1 MDRAARAELQQL
13 FERLAAGDRSALE
26 PAFGLLRPALRRFAR
41 HLTPSD
47 AEAEDAAQNALLKI
61 FARSSEL
68 DLERDALTWAL
79 GVTAYECK
87 TARKRGQRQRES
99 GETGLAAMEAR
110 GASPEQAAIARELE
124 AAASEV
130 LGTLRPIDIETLRA
144 LMHDARPDVPA
155 ATFRKRLERALHRLQ
170 VAWRSRHGHD

>member
-1 MDRAARAELQQL
+1 MLW
-13 FERLAAGDRSALE
+13 
-26 PAFGLLRPALRRFAR
+26 PALRRFAR
-41 HLTPSD
+41 HLSRDD
-47 AEAEDAAQNALLKI
+47 ASADDAAQNALLKI
-61 FARSSEL
+61 FARTSEL

-87 TARKRGQRQRES
+87 TARKRTQRKRES
-99 GETGLAAMEAR
+99 GDGGLAALRAQDL
-110 GASPEQAAIARELE
+110 SPEEAVMARELE